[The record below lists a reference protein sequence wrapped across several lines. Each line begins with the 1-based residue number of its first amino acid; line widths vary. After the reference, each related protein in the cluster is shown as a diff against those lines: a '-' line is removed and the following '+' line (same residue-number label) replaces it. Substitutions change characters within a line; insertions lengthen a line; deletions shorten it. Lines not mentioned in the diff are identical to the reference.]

1 MAMALRGENVN
12 KLTVRDRGVAGRRSR
27 ALGAEGYSLVE
38 MLVTI
43 SIIGILSAIAYLA
56 FMNVMPTMHAD
67 SALQLLQGQL
77 RQARETSVDQRRDI
91 QVTFNGTSEIV
102 TMLVNLDSTTTQ
114 LSDYFLPYQMTYTV
128 LPGVGDTPDGFG
140 NGSAVSFNCPSM
152 PCTITFQSDGSV
164 LDSTG
169 NYVNGTVFIGILGQT
184 QTARAVTVLG
194 ATGRIKGYHYNGTSW
209 F

>member
-1 MAMALRGENVN
+1 MATALRGEIVN
-12 KLTVRDRGVAGRRSR
+12 KLAMHDRRMAGRRSR

-43 SIIGILSAIAYLA
+43 SIIGILSAMAYLA
-56 FMNVMPTMHAD
+56 FMNVVPTMHAD
-67 SALQLLQGQL
+67 SAEQFLQAQL
-77 RQARETSVDQRRDI
+77 RQARETSVDQRRNV

-102 TMLVNLDSTTTQ
+102 SMLVNLDGTTTQ
-114 LSDYFLPYQMTYTV
+114 LSDTFLPDQMNYTL

-140 NGSAVSFNCPSM
+140 KASAVSFNCTGM

-184 QTARAVTVLG
+184 LTARAVTVLG